1 MLQIVFNSE
10 MRLFWDKYKKDT
22 KELYS
27 NYIYRLLARADGES
41 VDHLLLHCVYAKE
54 LWDMIFGWFGISW
67 VMPRADCWQWNSVL
81 RMVWS
86 FPIA

>member
-27 NYIYRLLARADGES
+27 NYIYRLLARACTKS
-41 VDHLLLHCVYAKE
+41 RT
-54 LWDMIFGWFGISW
+54 W
-67 VMPRADCWQWNSVL
+67 
-81 RMVWS
+81 
-86 FPIA
+86 